1 LTNPHFPLALA
12 IMIYLLSE
20 MDGPQKLNTGLMT
33 FGLGLLLAM
42 VSPFCIIIVGLVW
55 GIKAGWDWLDT
66 KDFKWQKLACFLAGG
81 IPMLVYQVWAI
92 YTDPVL
98 SGWNKQNVT
107 LSPAFYDFVVSFSP
121 ALLLAL
127 VGIYGLIKGKVPYGR
142 PLLIWIVLGFVLL
155 NIPFGL
161 QRRFI
166 VGFFVPIAGM
176 AVIGLDTIHSVN
188 QKLYKWLNFVLIPL
202 TLPTLIIIFI
212 LPFVGIFERN
222 SWLYQTNQE
231 SQAFSW
237 IAANTRGDAVIL
249 AAPDTG
255 LILPALTGRRVIYGH
270 PFETV
275 NADQEKKHVTDYFSA
290 VQTAQQEDD
299 YLRKS
304 HVAYV
309 FYGPREAALG
319 KPGDLNRYP
328 IVFQS
333 GNVAVYAIN
342 P

>member
-1 LTNPHFPLALA
+1 
-12 IMIYLLSE
+12 
-20 MDGPQKLNTGLMT
+20 
-33 FGLGLLLAM
+33 
-42 VSPFCIIIVGLVW
+42 VGLVW
-55 GIKAGWDWLDT
+55 GVKAGWDWLDT
-66 KDFKWQKLACFLAGG
+66 KDLKWQKLACFSAGG
-81 IPMLVYQVWAI
+81 CTMLAYMVWVI

-107 LSPAFYDFVVSFSP
+107 PSPPFYDFLVSLSP
-121 ALLLAL
+121 ALLLAV
-127 VGIYGLIKGKVPYGR
+127 VGIYGLIKRKIPYGR
-142 PLLIWIVLGFVLL
+142 TLLIWIALVCVLL

-166 VGFFVPIAGM
+166 VGFFVPVAGM
-176 AVIGLDTIHSVN
+176 AVIGLDTILLFN
-188 QKLYKWLNFVLIPL
+188 QKLYKWFNFVLIPL
-202 TLPTLIIIFI
+202 TLPTLVIIFI
-212 LPFVGIFERN
+212 LPFIGIFGLN
-222 SWLYQTNQE
+222 SWFYQTNQE
-231 SQAFSW
+231 SQAFNW

-249 AAPDTG
+249 VAPDTG

>member
-1 LTNPHFPLALA
+1 
-12 IMIYLLSE
+12 
-20 MDGPQKLNTGLMT
+20 
-33 FGLGLLLAM
+33 LLLA
-42 VSPFCIIIVGLVW
+42 V
-55 GIKAGWDWLDT
+55 
-66 KDFKWQKLACFLAGG
+66 
-81 IPMLVYQVWAI
+81 
-92 YTDPVL
+92 
-98 SGWNKQNVT
+98 
-107 LSPAFYDFVVSFSP
+107 
-121 ALLLAL
+121 
-127 VGIYGLIKGKVPYGR
+127 VGIYGLIKRKVPYGR
-142 PLLIWIVLGFVLL
+142 TLLIWIALVCVLL

-166 VGFFVPIAGM
+166 VGFFVPVAGM
-176 AVIGLDTIHSVN
+176 AVIGLDTILSYN
-188 QKLYKWLNFVLIPL
+188 QKLYKWFNLVLIPL
-202 TLPTLIIIFI
+202 TLPTLVIIFI
-212 LPFVGIFERN
+212 LPFIGIFGLN
-222 SWLYQTNQE
+222 SWFYQTSQE
-231 SQAFSW
+231 SQAFNW
-237 IAANTRGDAVIL
+237 IASNTRGDAVIL

-304 HVAYV
+304 QVAYV